1 MKYSVITISRQYGSG
16 GREIGTQLA
25 QRLGIPFYDKALC
38 AEAAR
43 RSGFDGSFLEQ
54 AERQEGRKFS
64 YLFQSN
70 SYSFCRS
77 LGDQTFL
84 ALATTIRSLAEQGPC
99 ILVGRGANRILSD
112 RNDTLHVYLY
122 ADRQT
127 RLKRI
132 VAQYGVPAEQA
143 EKVLHDTDRARAVY
157 LKDYTDQIMG
167 QAKNYHLCLD
177 SGALGIE
184 HTVKIL
190 EAVYRTT

>member
-1 MKYSVITISRQYGSG
+1 MKYSVVTISRQYGSG

-25 QRLGIPFYDKALC
+25 ERLRIPFYDKALC
-38 AEAAR
+38 VEAAR
-43 RSGFDGSFLEQ
+43 RSGFDESFLEQ

-84 ALATTIRSLAEQGPC
+84 ALATTIRDLAEQGPC

-112 RNDTLHVYLY
+112 RSDALHVYLY

-143 EKVLHDTDRARAVY
+143 EKILHDTDRARAVY

-167 QAKNYHLCLD
+167 QAENYHLCLD
-177 SGALGIE
+177 SGVLGIE

>member
-25 QRLGIPFYDKALC
+25 QRFGIPFYDKALC
-38 AEAAR
+38 TEAAR
-43 RSGFDGSFLEQ
+43 CSGFDESFLER
-54 AERQEGRKFS
+54 AERQEGRKLA
-64 YLFQSN
+64 YLFHLRSN
-70 SYSFCRS
+70 SFS
-77 LGDQTFL
+77 LSLADRAFL
-84 ALATTIRSLAEQGPC
+84 ALAVTIRTLAEQGPC

-112 RNDTLHVYLY
+112 RTDALHVYLY
-122 ADRQT
+122 ADRQI

-167 QAKNYHLCLD
+167 QAENYHLCLD

>member
-43 RSGFDGSFLEQ
+43 RSGLDESFLEQ
-54 AERQEGRKFS
+54 AERQKGRKFS

-77 LGDQTFL
+77 LDDQTFL

-112 RNDTLHVYLY
+112 RNDALHVYLY

-157 LKDYTDQIMG
+157 LKDYTDQTMG
-167 QAKNYHLCLD
+167 QAENYHLCLD

>member
-38 AEAAR
+38 AEAAK
-43 RSGFDGSFLEQ
+43 RSGFDGFFLEQ
-54 AERQEGRKFS
+54 AERQEGRKLS

-84 ALATTIRSLAEQGPC
+84 ALATTIRDLAEQAPC

-112 RNDTLHVYLY
+112 RNDALHVYLY

-157 LKDYTDQIMG
+157 LKDYTDQTMG
-167 QAKNYHLCLD
+167 QAENYHLCLD

>member
-43 RSGFDGSFLEQ
+43 RSGFDESFLEQ

-84 ALATTIRSLAEQGPC
+84 ALATTIRDLAEQGPC
-99 ILVGRGANRILSD
+99 ILVGRGANRILSHRTD
-112 RNDTLHVYLY
+112 ALHVYLY

-167 QAKNYHLCLD
+167 QAENYHLCLD

>member
-38 AEAAR
+38 AEAAK

-112 RNDTLHVYLY
+112 RNDALHVYLY

-157 LKDYTDQIMG
+157 LKDYTNQIMG
-167 QAKNYHLCLD
+167 QAENYHLCLD

>member
-38 AEAAR
+38 TEAAK

-77 LGDQTFL
+77 LGDQMFL
-84 ALATTIRSLAEQGPC
+84 VLATTIRDLAEQGPC

-112 RNDTLHVYLY
+112 RTDALHVYLY

-167 QAKNYHLCLD
+167 QAENYHLCLD

>member
-77 LGDQTFL
+77 LCDQTFL
-84 ALATTIRSLAEQGPC
+84 ALATTIRDLAEQGPC

-112 RNDTLHVYLY
+112 RTDALHVYLY

-132 VAQYGVPAEQA
+132 VAQYGVPAQQA

-167 QAKNYHLCLD
+167 QAENYHLCLD

>member
-70 SYSFCRS
+70 SYPFCRS

-84 ALATTIRSLAEQGPC
+84 ALATTIRDLAEQGPC

-112 RNDTLHVYLY
+112 RNDALHVYLY

-157 LKDYTDQIMG
+157 LKDYTNQIMG
-167 QAKNYHLCLD
+167 QAENYHLCLD

>member
-38 AEAAR
+38 TEAAK
-43 RSGFDGSFLEQ
+43 RSGFDESFLEQ

-77 LGDQTFL
+77 LDDQMFL
-84 ALATTIRSLAEQGPC
+84 ALATTIRDLAEQGPC
-99 ILVGRGANRILSD
+99 ILVGRGANRILADRSD
-112 RNDTLHVYLY
+112 ALHVYLY

-167 QAKNYHLCLD
+167 QAENYHLCLD
-177 SGALGIE
+177 SGTLGIE

>member
-38 AEAAR
+38 TEAAK

-112 RNDTLHVYLY
+112 RTDALHVYLY

-143 EKVLHDTDRARAVY
+143 EKVLHDTDRAWAVY

-167 QAKNYHLCLD
+167 QAENYHLCLD

>member
-25 QRLGIPFYDKALC
+25 QRLGIPCYDKALC
-38 AEAAR
+38 TEAAK

-112 RNDTLHVYLY
+112 RTDALHVYLY

-167 QAKNYHLCLD
+167 QAENYHLCLD

>member
-1 MKYSVITISRQYGSG
+1 MGYPVITISRQYGSG

-38 AEAAR
+38 TEAAR
-43 RSGFDGSFLEQ
+43 RSGFDESFLEQ

-77 LGDQTFL
+77 LDDQTFL
-84 ALATTIRSLAEQGPC
+84 ALATTIRDLAEQGPC
-99 ILVGRGANRILSD
+99 ILVGRGANRILADRSD
-112 RNDTLHVYLY
+112 ALHVYLY

-167 QAKNYHLCLD
+167 QAENYHLCLD

>member
-38 AEAAR
+38 AEAAK

-54 AERQEGRKFS
+54 AEQQEGRKFS

-143 EKVLHDTDRARAVY
+143 EKVLHDTDRPRAVY
-157 LKDYTDQIMG
+157 LKDYTNQIMG
-167 QAKNYHLCLD
+167 QAENYHLCLD

>member
-38 AEAAR
+38 TEAAR
-43 RSGFDGSFLEQ
+43 RSGFDESFLDR
-54 AERQEGRKFS
+54 AERQEGRKLA
-64 YLFQSN
+64 YLFHLRSN
-70 SYSFCRS
+70 SFS
-77 LGDQTFL
+77 LSLADRAFL
-84 ALATTIRSLAEQGPC
+84 ALAVTIRTLAEQGPC
-99 ILVGRGANRILSD
+99 ILVGLGANQILSD
-112 RNDTLHVYLY
+112 RKDALHTYIY
-122 ADRQT
+122 ADKQA
-127 RLKRI
+127 RLERI
-132 VAQYGVPAEQA
+132 IAQYGVPPDQA
-143 EKVLHDTDRARAVY
+143 RQRLRDMDRRRTSY

-167 QAKNYHLCLD
+167 QAENYHLCLD

>member
-38 AEAAR
+38 AEAAK
-43 RSGFDGSFLEQ
+43 RSGFDGFFLEQ
-54 AERQEGRKFS
+54 AEQQEGRKLS

-84 ALATTIRSLAEQGPC
+84 VLATTIRDLAEQGPC

-112 RNDTLHVYLY
+112 RNDALHVYLY

-157 LKDYTDQIMG
+157 LKDYTDQTMG
-167 QAKNYHLCLD
+167 QAENYHLCLD